1 MSNDNYEE
9 NLDNFDNS
17 IERDMIVDDLDPK
30 DVPEDS
36 IKSIESYKNLK
47 KLQKKT
53 LGLFILKLL
62 KSKEHYGYEIKE
74 AIKEEFDVSTSQIS
88 TYKTLY
94 KLNNEGLVT
103 CRIIEPFGTTRPRK
117 YYYITPT
124 GVKLLQE
131 AQKFLKNFYSILFD
145 SKKDSDD
152 YFD

>member
-1 MSNDNYEE
+1 MSNDHFEE
-9 NLDNFDNS
+9 ELDNTNR
-17 IERDMIVDDLDPK
+17 EMIIDDLEAQEIPD
-30 DVPEDS
+30 ES
-36 IKSIESYKNLK
+36 IKHIESYKNLK

-124 GVKLLQE
+124 GVKLLSE
-131 AQKFLKNFYSILFD
+131 AQKFLKNFYNILFD
-145 SKKDSDD
+145 SKKDSDS
-152 YFD
+152 Y

>member
-1 MSNDNYEE
+1 MINNLKEEDTINENNDEMI
-9 NLDNFDNS
+9 
-17 IERDMIVDDLDPK
+17 IEDLQSK
-30 DVPEDS
+30 EVPDDS
-36 IKSIESYKNLK
+36 IKHIESYKNLK

-74 AIKEEFDVSTSQIS
+74 AIKDEFDVNTSQIS

-117 YYYITPT
+117 YYYITPM
-124 GVKLLQE
+124 GVKLLGE
-131 AQKFLKNFYSILFD
+131 AQKFLKNFYNILFD
-145 SKKDSDD
+145 SSKKDE
-152 YFD
+152 YEF

>member
-1 MSNDNYEE
+1 MSNDHFEE
-9 NLDNFDNS
+9 KIDNTADREMI
-17 IERDMIVDDLDPK
+17 IEDLETK
-30 DVPEDS
+30 DIPDDS
-36 IKSIESYKNLK
+36 IKHIESYKNLK

-62 KSKEHYGYEIKE
+62 KSKEHYGYEIKD
-74 AIKEEFDVSTSQIS
+74 AIREEFDVSTSQIS

-124 GVKLLQE
+124 GIKLLSE
-131 AQKFLKNFYSILFD
+131 AQKFIKNFYSTLFD
-145 SKKDSDD
+145 SKKDSDT
-152 YFD
+152 F

>member
-1 MSNDNYEE
+1 MSDHFEGKIDDALHRE
-9 NLDNFDNS
+9 
-17 IERDMIVDDLDPK
+17 MIDETTDKEIPT
-30 DVPEDS
+30 EDS
-36 IKSIESYKNLK
+36 IKLIESYKNLK
-47 KLQKKT
+47 RLQKKT

-74 AIKEEFDVSTSQIS
+74 AIEEEFEFKTSQIS

-124 GVKLLQE
+124 GIKLLSE

-145 SKKDSDD
+145 SKKDED
-152 YFD
+152 YLD

>member
-1 MSNDNYEE
+1 MSDSKNHFEDVNGGMIDETKDIPDDN
-9 NLDNFDNS
+9 
-17 IERDMIVDDLDPK
+17 
-30 DVPEDS
+30 
-36 IKSIESYKNLK
+36 IKNIESYENLK

-74 AIKEEFDVSTSQIS
+74 AIKEEFDVNTSQIS

-103 CRIIEPFGTTRPRK
+103 CRIVEPFGTTRPRK

-124 GVKLLQE
+124 GVKLLSE
-131 AQKFLKNFYSILFD
+131 AQSFFKRFFSLLFD
-145 SKKDSDD
+145 SKKESDM
-152 YFD
+152 F

>member
-1 MSNDNYEE
+1 MSNDHFEE
-9 NLDNFDNS
+9 ELENTNR
-17 IERDMIVDDLDPK
+17 EMIIDADLETK
-30 DVPEDS
+30 DIPEDS
-36 IKSIESYKNLK
+36 IKHIESYKNLK

-124 GVKLLQE
+124 GVKLLSE
-131 AQKFLKNFYSILFD
+131 AQKFLKNFYNILFD
-145 SKKDSDD
+145 SKKDSDS
-152 YFD
+152 Y

>member
-1 MSNDNYEE
+1 MSDNHFDEINRGMIDNIDTKDIPDEE
-9 NLDNFDNS
+9 
-17 IERDMIVDDLDPK
+17 VK
-30 DVPEDS
+30 H
-36 IKSIESYKNLK
+36 IESYENLK

-74 AIKEEFDVSTSQIS
+74 AIKEEFDVNTSQIS

-103 CRIIEPFGTTRPRK
+103 CRIVEPFGTTRPRK

-124 GVKLLQE
+124 GVKLLSE
-131 AQKFLKNFYSILFD
+131 AQKFLKNFYSLLFD
-145 SKKDSDD
+145 SKKDSDM
-152 YFD
+152 FWILSLIC